1 MNLDQVAKCAHAAAN
16 AQIDAIHRKDRK
28 QHAAASWART
38 NAEAL
43 GIELSDREGTEDEG
57 LADLQHS
64 AVKAA
69 ELAGKGKRKKGK
81 ALASAVDSQPA
92 AEKVHAAGQLA
103 GALVGLQRQLAA
115 ALAIPLQPSI
125 SHKFFTGGMSR
136 PAVASIAAAAAAGGQ
151 TDGSEA
157 ADAAAGAE
165 AAAADHVALVN
176 KPVTVLPAEAMA
188 QTVMLA
194 ARLNQ
199 SRAGQ
204 VAAAGGTGASQPTKK
219 NKLAAAGKA
228 ADASKARRKA
238 AAALAAASVQGGVL
252 KLTGKGNS
260 AKGKK
265 AGAVGAHAVINRM
278 LMSRNEIKRQKRQ
291 GGMVVVRPGAGVFG
305 RDAAGTSALD
315 VLNLG
320 R

>member
-1 MNLDQVAKCAHAAAN
+1 MPPICSGVIL
-16 AQIDAIHRKDRK
+16 QIDAIQRKDRK
-28 QHAAASWART
+28 QHAATSWARS

-43 GIELSDREGTEDEG
+43 GIDLSDADDEEDEG
-57 LADLQHS
+57 LTDLQHS

-69 ELAGKGKRKKGK
+69 AAAGKGKRNKGK
-81 ALASAVDSQPA
+81 ALSAAVDSQTA

-103 GALVGLQRQLAA
+103 GALTGLQRQLAA

-136 PAVASIAAAAAAGGQ
+136 PAAAAVAAAAADDQ
-151 TDGSEA
+151 VNGSHA
-157 ADAAAGAE
+157 ADDAAAAAE
-165 AAAADHVALVN
+165 GEATGDAAVIN
-176 KPVTVLPAEAMA
+176 KPITVLPAEAMA
-188 QTVMLA
+188 QTMRLA

-204 VAAAGGTGASQPTKK
+204 VAAAGGTGGLQSHKRGKAAVAT
-219 NKLAAAGKA
+219 AAGST

-238 AAALAAASVQGGVL
+238 AAALAAAAGVQGGVL
-252 KLTGKGNS
+252 KLAGKGKS

-265 AGAVGAHAVINRM
+265 AGVAGGQQAVIARM

-315 VLNLG
+315 VLNMG
-320 R
+320 H